1 MKSVILYSDVQ
12 YLDPWRWRMASG
24 EWEQPAD
31 IRAGRET
38 SQVRRRLGQS
48 RAPETLLRMLLA
60 ATRDRS
66 QERWDSREQT
76 PLTHPLD
83 CSLSDQ
89 KEPTWASPNTLD
101 FKLKNNWMEEYLSS
115 QSKRLGE
122 SQQTFVELWYWMS
135 HACSMFNGCGELV
148 FIND

>member
-1 MKSVILYSDVQ
+1 MSIIRVPDGGGWLE
-12 YLDPWRWRMASG
+12 WRG

-89 KEPTWASPNTLD
+89 KEPT
-101 FKLKNNWMEEYLSS
+101 
-115 QSKRLGE
+115 
-122 SQQTFVELWYWMS
+122 
-135 HACSMFNGCGELV
+135 
-148 FIND
+148 